1 VEDRSLSSEE
11 VAARLK
17 EGTNVAREMAARTVQ
32 FQEAVAARIGL
43 TPSDHRCLELVD
55 RYSHEGPVTAGKLS
69 ELTGLTTGAITGVI
83 DRLERAG
90 FVRREKGA
98 EDRRQGNIKI
108 VPERGAVIG
117 ALFEPMFDS
126 FRELCA
132 DHSAEELEI
141 VWAYMRRV
149 SEIYR
154 AQTERLRSEQG
165 LGEAAPHGFE
175 ELSHPLTSSE
185 EGRFELTRGASNFTL
200 GSLRGNLLYRA
211 RFEGPAPRVRAEH
224 GQVFLEYNHSAL
236 RMLTLRKQSLQVEL
250 NEQLAWQLVFRG
262 GASKVVANMRE
273 LRLKSFE
280 LRGGASQVTL
290 HLPVPLGT
298 VPVRI
303 TGGSSHLKLLRPKHT
318 PMRVQVTGGVSHLSI
333 DKLELGA
340 VGGTT
345 RWESPDYEASADR
358 YDIQITGGA
367 SQLALVED

>member
-1 VEDRSLSSEE
+1 MEERSLSSEE
-11 VAARLK
+11 LAAHLK
-17 EGTNVAREMAARTVQ
+17 EGTNVTREMAARTVQ
-32 FQEAVAARIGL
+32 FQEALAARLGL

-55 RYSHEGPVTAGKLS
+55 RYAQEGPVTAGKLS
-69 ELTGLTTGAITGVI
+69 ELTGLTTGAITGVV

-90 FVRREKGA
+90 YVRREKGA
-98 EDRRQGNIKI
+98 EDRRQVNIKL
-108 VPERGAVIG
+108 VPERVA
-117 ALFEPMFDS
+117 ATADLFEPIFDS

-132 DHSAEELEI
+132 DHSAEELDI

-154 AQTERLRSEQG
+154 VQAERLRGQEAS
-165 LGEAAPHGFE
+165 GEAAPDGFE
-175 ELSHPLTSSE
+175 ELSHPLPSGE
-185 EGRFELTRGASNFTL
+185 DGRFELTRGASNFTL

-211 RFEGPAPRVRAEH
+211 RFEGPAPRVRVER
-224 GQVFLEYNHSAL
+224 GQVFLESNHSAL
-236 RMLTLRKQSLQVEL
+236 RALTLRRQSLQVDL

-262 GASKVVANMRE
+262 GASKVVANMQA
-273 LRLKSFE
+273 LRLRSFE

-290 HLPVPLGT
+290 HLPAPVGT
-298 VPVRI
+298 VFVRV
-303 TGGSSHLKLLRPKHT
+303 TGGSSQLKLMRPKQT
-318 PMRVQVTGGVSHLSI
+318 PMRVQVSGGVSHLSI

-367 SQLALVED
+367 SQLALREE

>member
-1 VEDRSLSSEE
+1 VGDQRLSGEE
-11 VAARLK
+11 LAAQLK
-17 EGTNVAREMAARTVQ
+17 MGTNVSREMAARTAQ
-32 FQEAVAARIGL
+32 FQEAIAARLGL

-55 RYSHEGPVTAGKLS
+55 RYSEEGPITAGKLS

-90 FVRREKGA
+90 YVRREKSA
-98 EDRRQGNIKI
+98 EDRRQVNIKK
-108 VPERGAVIG
+108 VPERTEAVG
-117 ALFEPMFDS
+117 ALFEPMFES
-126 FRELCA
+126 FRTLCSE
-132 DHSAEELEI
+132 HSAEELAI
-141 VWAYMRRV
+141 VWAYMRRC

-154 AQTERLRSEQG
+154 EQTERLRAQEGPADAMPQ
-165 LGEAAPHGFE
+165 GFE
-175 ELSHPLTSSE
+175 ELSHPLGASR

-200 GSLRGNLLYRA
+200 GSMRGNLLYRA

-236 RMLTLRKQSLQVEL
+236 RMLTLRKQSLQVDL
-250 NEQLAWQLVFRG
+250 NDQVPWQMVFRG
-262 GASKVVANMRE
+262 GASKVVANMKE

-290 HLPVPLGT
+290 HLPAPSGT

-303 TGGSSHLKLLRPKHT
+303 TGGSSHLKLLRPKQT

-345 RWESPDYEASADR
+345 RWESPDYEAGHDR

-367 SQLALVED
+367 SQLALLQD